1 MCFFFFKQKTAYE
14 MRISDW
20 SSDVCSSDLLL
31 LLPNM
36 SKAQEA
42 EAAPEPA
49 TADAMPPA
57 PAWLDELDALYDTSI
72 RVPGLEDRTFS
83 PEHWWEVALPLAT
96 QARGFQVE
104 EVGSSAEGRPLRHV
118 SWGDGHTPVLRGSQ
132 IDRTSV
138 V

>member
-1 MCFFFFKQKTAYE
+1 
-14 MRISDW
+14 MRHVLVLSL
-20 SSDVCSSDLLL
+20 LLL

-49 TADAMPPA
+49 TADAMPPP
-57 PAWLDELDALYDTSI
+57 PAWLAALDALYDTSI

-83 PEHWWEVALPLAT
+83 PEHWWEVALPLAP

-104 EVGSSAEGRPLRHV
+104 EVGRRADGRPLPPV
-118 SWGDGHTPVLRGSQ
+118 SWGVGPTPIPLWPQLPVDGP
-132 IDRTSV
+132 
-138 V
+138 

>member
-1 MCFFFFKQKTAYE
+1 
-14 MRISDW
+14 MRHVLVLSL
-20 SSDVCSSDLLL
+20 LLL

-49 TADAMPPA
+49 TADAMPPP

-96 QARGFQVE
+96 QARGLQVE
-104 EVGSSAEGRPLRHV
+104 EVGTSAEGRHLRHV
-118 SWGDGHTPVLRGSQ
+118 SLAACHTTVPLGWPRHGAAET
-132 IDRTSV
+132 RRKARREG
-138 V
+138 

>member
-1 MCFFFFKQKTAYE
+1 
-14 MRISDW
+14 MRHVLVLSL
-20 SSDVCSSDLLL
+20 LLL

-104 EVGSSAEGRPLRHV
+104 EVGSSAEGRQLRHV
-118 SWGDGHTPVLRGSQ
+118 SWGDGHTRVLLGSQ
-132 IDRTSV
+132 VPGGESTPPKGKLGREEGRERV
-138 V
+138 WK

>member
-1 MCFFFFKQKTAYE
+1 
-14 MRISDW
+14 MRHVLVLSL
-20 SSDVCSSDLLL
+20 LLL

-36 SKAQEA
+36 SKAQAA

-83 PEHWWEVALPLAT
+83 PEHWWAVALPLAT

-104 EVGSSAEGRPLRHV
+104 EVGSSAAGRPR
-118 SWGDGHTPVLRGSQ
+118 SEAHTYELQSL
-132 IDRTSV
+132 
-138 V
+138 